1 MERLVF
7 NENKNIIFNRL
18 KAIRKR
24 RGVSQT
30 DLAARLQVLNINI
43 DQQMLSKIEKNKRI
57 VTDYELVGLCKALKV
72 SVSEMLMGTDEFFE
86 Y

>member
-7 NENKNIIFNRL
+7 NENKNIIYDQL
-18 KAIRKR
+18 KAIRRR

-57 VTDYELVGLCKALKV
+57 VTDYELEGVCKARKV
-72 SVSEMLMGTDEFFE
+72 NISEILMGTDAFFE

>member
-7 NENKNIIFNRL
+7 NENKNIIYDQL
-18 KAIRKR
+18 KAIRRR

-72 SVSEMLMGTDEFFE
+72 NISEILMGTDAFFE